1 MKLKYLLILLLL
13 AGLLVACGGDEAEE
27 PAEEPT
33 TEVEAP
39 TEEPAAPAE
48 EPTEAPAEEVSA
60 EADASDI
67 EPIRIA
73 VVMPST
79 ISDLAWSQAIYD
91 SLLRIQDEAGGP
103 DVVELAYTENMFN
116 VTDAAA
122 AIRDY
127 AADGY
132 NLVIAHGTQY
142 GTSLFEVAPDFPDT
156 SFAWG
161 TATDTGAEEGLENVF
176 AYEARAEEGG
186 YVNGVLAA
194 NLSETNVLGVV
205 GPVEA
210 GDAKLYIDGFVAGAE
225 AANPDIQVNVSYTGS
240 FGDTALAAEAA
251 NTHIQA
257 GADVLTGSAQQV
269 VGAIGVAEEQGVPW
283 MGTQSDQSPLAP
295 DIVVASQL
303 YDWDGVMTDI
313 IKKHQ
318 AGELGG
324 TAYAL
329 TLENGGLV
337 MAFDEGLD
345 ADAVAAAQAAQEQI
359 VAGALDVMAVIEGAA
374 PPAAEEEPA
383 AEAQPVTFGVVLVGP
398 RNDRGWSQAHY
409 EGGLYVEEN
418 LEGSQMIVFESLNPA
433 DKPEATLEGVVN
445 DMVAEGAS
453 LIFTTSDEFE
463 EDTLVVASNNPDI
476 TFINISGDDAWTGE
490 APPNLGNL
498 MGRMEDMKAIAGCAA
513 ALATESGQ
521 LGYLGPL
528 INFETRRLTASAYL
542 GARYCYEN
550 YRGLNPD
557 DLEFTVTWI
566 GFWFNIPGVT
576 LDPTEV
582 TNSFLDG
589 GADVVLS
596 GIDTT
601 EGIDVTG
608 QRASQGDT
616 VWAVPYDFEGA
627 CENAPDICLGVPYFN
642 WGPSYLDTV
651 SAVGTGTWEQSWDW
665 LDPNWDDLTDNTTT
679 NVGWVNGPGLTAEMQ
694 GSLDEFIAGMASGE
708 INPWTGPINL
718 QDGTEYIADGA
729 AATDEEIW
737 YLPQLLEGMEGPS
750 E

>member
-1 MKLKYLLILLLL
+1 MKLRYLLILLLL
-13 AGLLVACGGDEAEE
+13 AGFLVACGGDEAEE
-27 PAEEPT
+27 PAEEPA
-33 TEVEAP
+33 V
-39 TEEPAAPAE
+39 EEPAAEEPAE
-48 EPTEAPAEEVSA
+48 EPTEEMAEEVPA
-60 EADASDI
+60 EADVEGMEA
-67 EPIRIA
+67 IRIA

-91 SLLRIQDEAGGP
+91 SLLRIQAEAGEG
-103 DVVELAYTENMFN
+103 VVELAYTENMFN

-127 AADGY
+127 AADGF
-132 NLVIAHGTQY
+132 NIVIAHGTQY
-142 GTSLFEVAPDFPDT
+142 GTSMFEIAPDFPDT

-161 TATDTGAEEGLENVF
+161 TATDVGADQGLENVY

-194 NLSETNVLGVV
+194 NLSESGVLGVV

-210 GDAKLYIDGFVAGAE
+210 GDAKLYIDGFVAGAQ
-225 AANPDIQVNVSYTGS
+225 AANPDVQVNVSYTGS

-269 VGAIGVAEEQGVPW
+269 VGAIGVASEQGVPW
-283 MGTQSDQSPLAP
+283 MGTQSDQSALAP
-295 DIVVASQL
+295 EIVVASQL
-303 YDWDGVMTDI
+303 YDWDGVLSDI
-313 IKKHQ
+313 INKHQ
-318 AGELGG
+318 AGTMGG

-329 TLENGGLV
+329 TLANGGLV
-337 MAFDEGLD
+337 MQFDEGLD
-345 ADAVAAAQAAQEQI
+345 ADAVAAAQAVEAQIES
-359 VAGALDVMAVIEGAA
+359 GDLDVMAVIEGAA
-374 PPAAEEEPA
+374 PPEAAEPA
-383 AEAQPVTFGVVLVGP
+383 AEAEAVTFGMILVGP

-418 LEGSQMIVFESLNPA
+418 LEGAQMIVFESLNPA

-463 EDTLVVASNNPDI
+463 EDTLVVAENNPDV
-476 TFINISGDDAWTGE
+476 TFINISGDDALTGE
-490 APPNLGNL
+490 APPNLGNI

-528 INFETRRLTASAYL
+528 INFETRRLAASAYE

-550 YRGLNPD
+550 YRSMNPD
-557 DLEFTVTWI
+557 DLQFTVTWI

-582 TNSFLDG
+582 TNSFLDA

-608 QRASQGDT
+608 QRADQGDT

-651 SAVGTGTWEQSWDW
+651 TAVGNGTWEQSWDW
-665 LDPNWDDLTDNTTT
+665 LGPNWDDLTDNTTT
-679 NVGWVNGPGLTAEMQ
+679 NVGWVNGPGLTADMQ
-694 GSLDEFIAGMASGE
+694 TMLDEFIAGLASGE
-708 INPWTGPINL
+708 INVWSGPINL
-718 QDGTEYIADGA
+718 QDGSEYIAAGET
-729 AATDEEIW
+729 ATDEQIW